1 MTDDSPYKILIFL
14 KRRPGM
20 SVEEFREYYEN
31 HHRPLVKQYSSG
43 LSRYVRRYLE
53 PLPHIDTKEM
63 MEPEFDVVTELWCA
77 NRQAFDGLLGMVKF
91 GTLPA
96 EVLEDE
102 ERVFDR
108 PKTRYFCF
116 TECEG

>member
-1 MTDDSPYKILIFL
+1 MAEDSPYKVLIFL

-20 SVEEFREYYEN
+20 SVEEFRDYYEN
-31 HHRPLVKQYSSG
+31 HHRPLVEKYSAG

-53 PLPHIDTKEM
+53 PLPHLDTKEM
-63 MEPEFDVVTELWCA
+63 SEPEFDVVTELWCA
-77 NRQAFDGLLGMVKF
+77 NREAFDDLLNMVKF
-91 GTLPA
+91 GTLLP

-102 ERVFDR
+102 ERIFDHPR
-108 PKTRYFCF
+108 TRQVYL